1 MTMLFSR
8 RAALGS
14 VLTTTGLAA
23 TGLVVLPRHV
33 LAAPTVGAA
42 APDFELPDQ
51 DGARRKLSSFRG
63 QEVVLEWTNHDCP
76 YVRKHY
82 NSENMQGLQRLAGQR
97 GIVWLTIASSPAG
110 EQGYVTGPEAKALSE
125 KRKAAP
131 TTVLLDHSSK
141 AARLYQATTT
151 PQMVVIDKD
160 GVLRYYGGIDS
171 IRSSRLDD
179 VPKAEPYFKNAMIA
193 VAEGR
198 TVEKTV
204 APPYGC
210 AIKYV
215 GV

>member
-1 MTMLFSR
+1 MTMFLTR
-8 RAALGS
+8 RTVLGAA
-14 VLTTTGLAA
+14 VATTALTM
-23 TGLVVLPRHV
+23 LPRGV
-33 LAAPTVGAA
+33 LAAPAVGAA

-51 DGARRKLSSFRG
+51 DGALRKLSSFKG
-63 QEVVLEWTNHDCP
+63 KVVVLEWINHDCP

-82 NSENMQGLQRLAGQR
+82 NSENMQALQREAGTR
-97 GIVWLTIASSPAG
+97 GLVWLTIASSPKG
-110 EQGYVTGPEAKALSE
+110 EQGYVTGAEAKALSE

-131 TTVLLDHSSK
+131 TTVILDHNSK

-171 IRSSRLDD
+171 IRSARLDD

-198 TVEKTV
+198 TPERTV

-210 AIKYV
+210 TIKYV

>member
-1 MTMLFSR
+1 MTLLISR
-8 RAALGS
+8 RAALS
-14 VLTTTGLAA
+14 SALAA
-23 TGLVVLPRHV
+23 TSLTLLPRGV
-33 LAAPTVGAA
+33 LAAPAVGAL

-51 DGARRKLSSFRG
+51 DGVARKLSGYRG
-63 QEVVLEWTNHDCP
+63 KVVVLEWTNHDCP

-82 NSENMQGLQRLAGQR
+82 NSENMQALQNDAGKR
-97 GIVWLTIASSPAG
+97 GIVWLTIASSPKG
-110 EQGYVTGPEAKALSE
+110 EQGYVTGAEAKALTE

-131 TTVLLDHSSK
+131 TTVILDHASK

-151 PQMVVIDKD
+151 PQMVVIDAQ

-179 VPKAEPYFKNAMIA
+179 VAKAEPYFKNAMVA

-198 TVEKTV
+198 TPERTV

-210 AIKYV
+210 TIKYV
-215 GV
+215 GA

>member
-14 VLTTTGLAA
+14 ALAASGLA
-23 TGLVVLPRHV
+23 LLPRRV
-33 LAAPTVGAA
+33 WAAPTVGAA

-51 DGARRKLSSFRG
+51 DGKPRKLSSFRG

-82 NSENMQGLQRLAGQR
+82 NSENMQRLQRLAGER
-97 GIVWLTIASSPAG
+97 GIAWLTIASSPPG
-110 EQGYVTGPEAKALSE
+110 EEGYVTGPQAKALSE

-131 TTVLLDHSSK
+131 TTVLLDHASK
-141 AARLYQATTT
+141 VARLYQATTT

-171 IRSSRLDD
+171 IRSTRLDD
-179 VPKAEPYFKNAMIA
+179 VAKAEPYFKTAMLA
-193 VAEGR
+193 VADGR
-198 TVEKTV
+198 TPERSV

-210 AIKYV
+210 SIKYV
-215 GV
+215 GA

>member
-8 RAALGS
+8 RTALGS
-14 VLTTTGLAA
+14 AFAA
-23 TGLVVLPRHV
+23 TALTMLPRRV
-33 LAAPTVGAA
+33 LAAPTVGAP

-51 DGARRKLSSFRG
+51 DGVARKLSSFRG
-63 QEVVLEWTNHDCP
+63 KIVVLEWTNHDCP

-82 NSENMQGLQRLAGQR
+82 NSENMQALQRDAGAR
-97 GIVWLTIASSPAG
+97 GIVWLTIASSPPG
-110 EQGYVTGPEAKALSE
+110 EQGHVTGAEAKALTE

-131 TTVLLDHSSK
+131 TTVILDHASK

-160 GVLRYYGGIDS
+160 GVLRFYGGIDS

-179 VPKAEPYFKNAMIA
+179 VPKAEPYFRNAMIA

-198 TVEKTV
+198 TPERAV

-210 AIKYV
+210 TIKYV
-215 GV
+215 GA

>member
-14 VLTTTGLAA
+14 ALATTS
-23 TGLVVLPRHV
+23 LVFLPRHV
-33 LAAPTVGAA
+33 LAAPAVGAT

-51 DGARRKLSSFRG
+51 DGTLRKLSSFRG
-63 QEVVLEWTNHDCP
+63 KEVVLEWTNHDCP

-82 NSENMQGLQRLAGQR
+82 NSENMQSLQRLAGER

-110 EQGYVTGPEAKALSE
+110 EEGYVTGPQAKALSE

-131 TTVLLDHSSK
+131 TTVLLDHASK
-141 AARLYQATTT
+141 VARLYQATTT
-151 PQMVVIDKD
+151 PQMVVIDNA

-171 IRSSRLDD
+171 IRSTRLDD
-179 VPKAEPYFKNAMIA
+179 VAKAEPYFKNAMLA
-193 VAEGR
+193 VADGR
-198 TVEKTV
+198 TPERGV

-210 AIKYV
+210 SIKYV
-215 GV
+215 GA